1 MSLTLLIDL
10 NEFGT
15 KKERNIIEK
24 IYISF
29 WSRLF

>member
-1 MSLTLLIDL
+1 MSLTLLTDL

-24 IYISF
+24 LYISF
-29 WSRLF
+29 WALLF